1 MARDTIHDAVKNALV
16 KDGWQI
22 THDPFGMEYKEL
34 GIFADLAAEKQPILA
49 ARGQQKI
56 IVEIK
61 TFAERSFIRALQQAL
76 GQYTL
81 YLDVIELAQIDY
93 EFFLA
98 INDVVYRQYFTRE
111 GTSQII
117 QRHQLKMFT
126 VDVEREEIV
135 QWII

>member
-1 MARDTIHDAVKNALV
+1 MAA
-16 KDGWQI
+16 KD
-22 THDPFGMEYKEL
+22 K
-34 GIFADLAAEKQPILA
+34 
-49 ARGQQKI
+49 QKI

-81 YLDVIELAQIDY
+81 YLDIIELAQLDY

-98 INDVVYRQYFTRE
+98 VNDVVYRQYFTRE

-117 QRHQLKMFT
+117 QRHQLKMVT

-135 QWII
+135 QWIT